1 MAGFYQG
8 CVMCNAIKIALILIL
23 VAAVSVLL
31 VQRFIVFLNKRT
43 EKRRH
48 RQMQLVFDEM
58 REKVRSE
65 KMAMSYDGRWAP
77 GDKEKCQELSRAVE
91 WSPPTSTG
99 TSRPTSRVVNRND
112 DSSGSSCDSSSSSS
126 SGD

>member
-1 MAGFYQG
+1 MAGLYQG
-8 CVMCNAIKIALILIL
+8 CVMCDVIGIVSILIL

-48 RQMQLVFDEM
+48 QQMQLVFDEM

-99 TSRPTSRVVNRND
+99 NSRPTSWVVNHD
-112 DSSGSSCDSSSSSS
+112 
-126 SGD
+126 